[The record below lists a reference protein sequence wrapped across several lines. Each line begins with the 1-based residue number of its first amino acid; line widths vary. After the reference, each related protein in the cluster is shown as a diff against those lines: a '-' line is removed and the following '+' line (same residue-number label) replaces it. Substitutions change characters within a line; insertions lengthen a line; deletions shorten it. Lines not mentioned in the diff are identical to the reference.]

1 MAQSP
6 RDNQAYH
13 SKKPKKEGWVFE
25 MPRKKEDVEWI
36 FPFLQWANAI
46 GLENKEIGLIR
57 FENNLLIVEA
67 KPETTKDFLARME
80 KE

>member
-46 GLENKEIGLIR
+46 GLENK
-57 FENNLLIVEA
+57 
-67 KPETTKDFLARME
+67 
-80 KE
+80 